1 MNDLVVGVVGAT
13 GYAGAELCRL
23 LLEHPHVGEIRAA
36 SRSGADIEQTNAAL
50 DGSGVRSLRVDEL
63 LDHLDELDVAFL
75 CTPTGEAMRLAP
87 ALLDAGVRVVDLSAD
102 FRFATARSFE
112 EAHGKPHTAP
122 GLLPRA
128 VYGFTEVFRDRIRD
142 AALIANPGCYAL
154 TALLALTPLH
164 AAGLVDTSQ
173 RVAVFAVNGTSGAGI
188 EARRPLSV
196 TEMAGALLPYN
207 LDGHRHAPEIHEVIT
222 RIVGSSPDIDLT
234 TAHGDFPRGIH
245 LQASAVLRDG
255 AGRDDVLECLAAFYR
270 ERDAAF
276 VHVNRRTHDA
286 VKNAKQYDVYPNLRH
301 VVGTNRCF
309 LGADVDGAAGV
320 VRLVGVTDNLV
331 KGAAGSAIQNMNVS
345 LRLPERAGLAMRGF

>member
-1 MNDLVVGVVGAT
+1 VNDLVVGVVGAT

-23 LLEHPHVGEIRAA
+23 LLEHPHVGQIRAA
-36 SRSGADIEQTNAAL
+36 SRSGADIERTNPAL
-50 DGSGVRSLRVDEL
+50 DGSGLRSLRVEEL
-63 LDHLDELDVAFL
+63 LEHRDELDVAFL

-112 EAHGKPHTAP
+112 AAHGKPHAAP
-122 GLLPRA
+122 DLLPRA
-128 VYGFTEVFRDRIRD
+128 VYGFTEVLRDRIRD
-142 AALIANPGCYAL
+142 ADLIANPGCYAL

-164 AAGLVDTSQ
+164 AAGLVDTAQ

-196 TEMAGALLPYN
+196 TELSGALLPYD
-207 LDGHRHAPEIHEVIT
+207 LDGHRHAPEIHEAIT
-222 RIVGSSPDIDLT
+222 RIVGSSPDIDLA

-255 AGRDDVLECLAAFYR
+255 ATRDDVLECLDAFYR

-276 VHVNRRTHDA
+276 VHVNRRPHDA
-286 VKNAKQYDVYPNLRH
+286 VRNAKQYDIHPNLRH

-309 LGADVDGAAGV
+309 LGADVDRASGV

-345 LRLPERAGLAMRGF
+345 LRLPEQAGLTMRGF